1 MAVNT
6 RNSIVTN
13 GLVFCLD
20 AANLISF
27 DSRNLL
33 INTENFTIS
42 WTNVPFNAIIQ
53 RTGSAAIAPDG
64 TLSATEVYKE
74 SGTGLRQTSPFGFI
88 NVGDTMTFS
97 VYAQAKSGSSS
108 ITLDIGDEGVKTLFI
123 NDTEWTRCSTTVT
136 YRGSFI
142 PNGTNFVDIT
152 LPLTQSI
159 YLWGAQWNFG
169 QLIDYVPVGATI
181 PPFKN
186 LVDRT
191 ITSSLVNG
199 PVYKNYNGGAI
210 RFDGSNDYV
219 ITATGSTPQLDITS
233 SITLETWLM
242 STALAN
248 ISHGDGVNSKGLSS
262 DNNSGVYETV
272 IVQSSGVNYPYFR
285 MRIGSTTPVYFP
297 TNIPINLNQIYH
309 FVSTYDGNVMRIYI
323 NGIQSG
329 NGLAQTGSIQ
339 ANTQQL
345 AMGVRY
351 LQRGGG
357 SDSFFSGSIYINRIY
372 NRALSQ
378 QEVLQNYNTLKSRF
392 NLL

>member
-6 RNSIVTN
+6 WNSIVTN
-13 GLVFCLD
+13 GLVLHLD

-33 INTENFTIS
+33 INTENFITS
-42 WTNVPFNAIIQ
+42 WASVPFGSIIQ

-64 TLSATEVYKE
+64 TLSATEVYNE
-74 SGTGLRQTSPFGFI
+74 SGTGALLRQSSPFGFI
-88 NVGDTMTFS
+88 NTGDTMTFS

-108 ITLDIGDEGVKTLFI
+108 ITLDIGDEGSRTLFI

-136 YRGSFI
+136 YRGQFA

-191 ITSSLVNG
+191 ITGSLVNG

-210 RFDGSNDYV
+210 RFDGVNDIIQLSTTQSLTNNYTLRFLFETSRTSSSTDPYFTMLNGVVNSSINSMKLEWDNRFLAFNNSSPSQSYAFAFPIVPAFNLSRLFNDMQITVDNSNVMTIYNNGV
-219 ITATGSTPQLDITS
+219 ACTPTTIVTGSLDFQV
-233 SITLETWLM
+233 L
-242 STALAN
+242 
-248 ISHGDGVNSKGLSS
+248 G
-262 DNNSGVYETV
+262 
-272 IVQSSGVNYPYFR
+272 R
-285 MRIGSTTPVYFP
+285 
-297 TNIPINLNQIYH
+297 
-309 FVSTYDGNVMRIYI
+309 
-323 NGIQSG
+323 G
-329 NGLAQTGSIQ
+329 NGSVLESI
-339 ANTQQL
+339 
-345 AMGVRY
+345 
-351 LQRGGG
+351 
-357 SDSFFSGSIYINRIY
+357 SIFSLY

-378 QEVLQNYNTLKSRF
+378 QEITQNYNALKSRF

>member
-13 GLVFCLD
+13 GLVLHLD

-33 INTENFTIS
+33 INTENFITS
-42 WTNVPFNAIIQ
+42 WAFVPFESIIQ

-88 NVGDTMTFS
+88 NTGDTMTFS

-108 ITLDIGDEGVKTLFI
+108 ITLDIGDEGSRTSFI

-136 YRGSFI
+136 YRGQFT
-142 PNGTNFVDIT
+142 PNGANFVDIT

-191 ITSSLVNG
+191 ITGSLVNG

-210 RFDGSNDYV
+210 RFDGVNDIIQLSTTQSLTNNYTLRFLFETSRTSSSTDPYFTMLNGVVDSPINSMKLEWDNRFLAFNNSSPPQSYAFAFPIVPAFNLSRLFNDMQITVDDSNVMTIYNNGV
-219 ITATGSTPQLDITS
+219 ACTPTTIVTGSLDFQV
-233 SITLETWLM
+233 L
-242 STALAN
+242 
-248 ISHGDGVNSKGLSS
+248 G
-262 DNNSGVYETV
+262 
-272 IVQSSGVNYPYFR
+272 R
-285 MRIGSTTPVYFP
+285 
-297 TNIPINLNQIYH
+297 
-309 FVSTYDGNVMRIYI
+309 
-323 NGIQSG
+323 G
-329 NGLAQTGSIQ
+329 NGSVLESI
-339 ANTQQL
+339 
-345 AMGVRY
+345 
-351 LQRGGG
+351 
-357 SDSFFSGSIYINRIY
+357 SIFSLY
-372 NRALSQ
+372 NRSLSQ
-378 QEVLQNYNTLKSRF
+378 QEITQNYNATKSRF